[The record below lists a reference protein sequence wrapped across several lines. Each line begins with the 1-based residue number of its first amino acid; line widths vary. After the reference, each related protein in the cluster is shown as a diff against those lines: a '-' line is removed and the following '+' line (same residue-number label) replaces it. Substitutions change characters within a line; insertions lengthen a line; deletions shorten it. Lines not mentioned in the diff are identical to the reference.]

1 MLHIKL
7 YSCKQYI
14 YSAINQQKSVRLH
27 YTKAEQSE
35 MSPNKDERSTLELS
49 GVVRSGKERSKD

>member
-1 MLHIKL
+1 M
-7 YSCKQYI
+7 YI
-14 YSAINQQKSVRLH
+14 HSAINQQKSVRLH